1 MSASVIAGT
10 LFVVATPIGN
20 LGDITVRA
28 REVLGTVDA
37 IFAEDTRQTRKLLDL
52 LGIQAP
58 PLLAMHEHSS
68 ASAIEGA
75 LTRLRRGERL
85 ALVSDA
91 GTPLVS
97 DPGAPLVRAARA
109 EGHRVTPVP
118 GVSAVVAALSA
129 TALGDGRFRFFAF
142 LPREGTERREA
153 IASCAD
159 TPETVVFYEA
169 PHRLAATLREFAEAM
184 PARRAVIL
192 RELTKL
198 HEEHI
203 EGDLAT
209 LAAQEREW
217 IGEIVV
223 VLGPWEPHAR
233 ETSVDDDA
241 LDARID
247 ALYAKGERA
256 KRISELLAAWSGRP
270 KRELYERVVARKPR

>member
-1 MSASVIAGT
+1 VSPLPAGT

-20 LGDITVRA
+20 LGDMTSRA
-28 REVLGTVDA
+28 REVLGGVDA

-52 LGIQAP
+52 LGIQASHV
-58 PLLAMHEHSS
+58 LAMHEHSS
-68 ASAIEGA
+68 AAAIEGA
-75 LTRLRRGERL
+75 LERLRRGERV

-109 EGHRVTPVP
+109 EGVRVTPVP
-118 GVSAVVAALSA
+118 GASAVVAALSA

-142 LPREGTERREA
+142 LPREGPERRDA
-153 IASCAD
+153 VARCAE
-159 TPETVVFYEA
+159 TEETVVVYEA
-169 PHRLAATLREFAEAM
+169 PHRLAVTLRELAEAM
-184 PARRAVIL
+184 PAREAVVL

-198 HEEHI
+198 HEEQI
-203 EGDLAT
+203 GGT
-209 LAAQEREW
+209 LAELAALEREW
-217 IGEIVV
+217 IGEIVI
-223 VLGPWEPHAR
+223 VLAPWNAR
-233 ETSVDDDA
+233 GRTETVTDEA

-247 ALYAKGERA
+247 ALYTQGERA